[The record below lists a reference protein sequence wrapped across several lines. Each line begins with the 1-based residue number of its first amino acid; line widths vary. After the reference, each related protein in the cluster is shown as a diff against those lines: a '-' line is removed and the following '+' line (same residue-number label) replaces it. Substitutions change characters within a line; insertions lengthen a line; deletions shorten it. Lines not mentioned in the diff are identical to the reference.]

1 MTLLQTSIRPVKHCV
16 SAIVLRFAHTDAG
29 DGMQGAVERGNSD
42 IAERQRRHYDRIADL
57 YAANLAY
64 PHTQEYMRYLD
75 GEFLRLLP
83 QGGLGS
89 VVEICCGTGEA
100 YALVADRAEF
110 AIGVDIS
117 LQMLKRAQARHPKL
131 RLVQGDAT
139 RLPLREALADTVLI
153 HGGIHHVPDRLALF
167 REVRRILK
175 PGGRFY
181 FHEPV
186 DDFWPWR
193 LIRKA
198 IYRISPS
205 LDHTSEAPLRR
216 ESIMAELSAAGLL
229 PVAWNTRGFL
239 GFCLFMNSDVLI
251 FNRAF
256 RYLPGIRAL
265 TRAACRF
272 DHWMIGRSAL
282 RHSGLIAV
290 GAAERP

>member
-1 MTLLQTSIRPVKHCV
+1 MS
-16 SAIVLRFAHTDAG
+16 S
-29 DGMQGAVERGNSD
+29 AVERGNSD
-42 IAERQRRHYDRIADL
+42 IAGRQRRHYDRIAAH

-64 PHTQEYMRYLD
+64 PHTQEYTRYLD
-75 GEFLRLLP
+75 GEYLSLLP
-83 QGGLGS
+83 AGRLGV

-100 YALVADRAEF
+100 YALVADRAEL
-110 AIGVDIS
+110 AIGIDIS

-139 RLPLREALADTVLI
+139 RLPLREGLADVVLI
-153 HGGIHHVPDRLALF
+153 HGGIHHVPDRIGLF
-167 REVRRILK
+167 QEVRRILK

-186 DDFWPWR
+186 DDFWLWR
-193 LIRKA
+193 LIRKG

-216 ESIMAELSAAGLL
+216 ESTMAELSGAGLR

-256 RYLPGIRAL
+256 QYLPGIRAL
-265 TRAACRF
+265 TRAACRL
-272 DHWMIGRSAL
+272 DHWMAGRPGL
-282 RHSGLIAV
+282 RNSGLIAV